1 MYDVRV
7 FKSTKL
13 YNQGENGRI
22 LSAPTLQLLGSSINP
37 QYWLMELILYYDG
50 SVQNV
55 IIASCILHNICQSR
69 QEPLDEENEEF
80 GEWGMRN
87 AAIATIQFIR

>member
-1 MYDVRV
+1 
-7 FKSTKL
+7 
-13 YNQGENGRI
+13 
-22 LSAPTLQLLGSSINP
+22 
-37 QYWLMELILYYDG
+37 MELILYYDG
-50 SVQNV
+50 NVQNV